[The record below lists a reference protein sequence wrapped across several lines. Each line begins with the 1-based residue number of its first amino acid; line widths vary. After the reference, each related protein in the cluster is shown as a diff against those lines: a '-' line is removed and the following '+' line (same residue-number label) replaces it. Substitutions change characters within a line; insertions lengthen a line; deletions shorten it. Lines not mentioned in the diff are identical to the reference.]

1 MIADHAM
8 LPRAGNLRR
17 TGWAPI
23 GSRSNRLLPRRLIV
37 DDANETAPETEAE
50 ESAAVEV
57 EVEAVV
63 ETDAAPAAEAEVAA
77 EPEVVAESASE
88 PAADAETAVAPV
100 AAAPVVEEIA
110 EEDFAGEAA
119 EVYEA
124 EPVAVAVAEGPSVAR
139 VYICKHGH
147 RTVSLW
153 SIPETCLR
161 RVKGHI
167 CSEAVGPLADAPADA
182 KEKMLNPLKASKKA
196 AKKS

>member
-1 MIADHAM
+1 MPCFPH
-8 LPRAGNLRR
+8 AGNLRR
-17 TGWAPI
+17 TERTPI
-23 GSRSNRLLPRRLIV
+23 GSRSNRFLLRRLIV
-37 DDANETAPETEAE
+37 DDDNATAPETDAE
-50 ESAAVEV
+50 TPAAAEV
-57 EVEAVV
+57 EVEAVA
-63 ETDAAPAAEAEVAA
+63 ETDAAPAAEAEVAEEA
-77 EPEVVAESASE
+77 EVEVVAEAE
-88 PAADAETAVAPV
+88 PAAEVEADAAPV
-100 AAAPVVEEIA
+100 AAAAVVEEIA

-161 RVKGHI
+161 RVKGHV
-167 CSEAVGPLADAPADA
+167 CGEAVVPLADAPADA

>member
-1 MIADHAM
+1 M
-8 LPRAGNLRR
+8 
-17 TGWAPI
+17 
-23 GSRSNRLLPRRLIV
+23 
-37 DDANETAPETEAE
+37 DDDNATAPETDAE
-50 ESAAVEV
+50 TPAAAEVEV
-57 EVEAVV
+57 EAVAEAVV

-77 EPEVVAESASE
+77 EAVVE
-88 PAADAETAVAPV
+88 PAAEAEVIAEADADAAPV
-100 AAAPVVEEIA
+100 AAAAVVEEIA

-161 RVKGHI
+161 RVKGHV
-167 CSEAVGPLADAPADA
+167 CGEAIVPLADAPADA

>member
-1 MIADHAM
+1 M
-8 LPRAGNLRR
+8 
-17 TGWAPI
+17 
-23 GSRSNRLLPRRLIV
+23 
-37 DDANETAPETEAE
+37 DDDNATAPETDAETPAAAEA
-50 ESAAVEV
+50 EV
-57 EVEAVV
+57 EVEAVA
-63 ETDAAPAAEAEVAA
+63 ETDATPAAEAEVVAEAEVEVAA
-77 EPEVVAESASE
+77 EVAAEVVAEVE
-88 PAADAETAVAPV
+88 ADAAPV
-100 AAAPVVEEIA
+100 AAAAVVEDIA

-153 SIPETCLR
+153 SVPETCLR
-161 RVKGHI
+161 RVKGHV
-167 CSEAVGPLADAPADA
+167 CGEAVVPLADAPADA